1 MSKQYI
7 YIIQASLEKSKCK
20 IGKTNDYERR
30 LKEYNSITGK
40 SQDNAYSILFCA
52 EVSDMAALEGEITR
66 QFSHLREHKSREIYF
81 YNEALF
87 EMYVDFIKKSA
98 YFREEIIIKA
108 EEKPQIKIIK
118 KVTPTLESR
127 GISRKDSMQNA
138 KNIDNDEF
146 YTRLEDVEKELNCYP
161 LEVFENKVVFC
172 NCDDAVDDDERR
184 ASAFSI
190 FFLKNFERLGLKK
203 LICLHYSGPVDLF
216 HQGPKGYIFTKD
228 GFDERKD
235 YPRHYNGSFAHP
247 ISLKIL
253 HEEADLVCTNPP
265 FSKAIEYWKTLIQ
278 SGKKFIIIGNI
289 TNAIN
294 TAFIPY
300 FMEKKAWAGFH
311 SVDNYQNPKRE
322 LVTAAGHWY
331 TNITLKNRP
340 KSRLLKII
348 PLDEIPQ
355 KNKTIDD
362 AGILLVSGGF
372 IPSDYAAPFAVS
384 ARAILNGVLENGY
397 KIVQET
403 QYVPYV
409 RQEKR
414 FSKVLIQKAKI
425 AKKARK

>member
-1 MSKQYI
+1 MASK
-7 YIIQASLEKSKCK
+7 
-20 IGKTNDYERR
+20 
-30 LKEYNSITGK
+30 
-40 SQDNAYSILFCA
+40 
-52 EVSDMAALEGEITR
+52 
-66 QFSHLREHKSREIYF
+66 
-81 YNEALF
+81 
-87 EMYVDFIKKSA
+87 
-98 YFREEIIIKA
+98 
-108 EEKPQIKIIK
+108 
-118 KVTPTLESR
+118 
-127 GISRKDSMQNA
+127 ISRKDSMQNA

-146 YTRLEDVEKELNCYP
+146 YTRYEDVEKELNCYP
-161 LEVFENKVVFC
+161 REVFENKVVFC

-203 LICLHYSGPVDLF
+203 LICLHYDNSADLF

-235 YPRHYNGSFAHP
+235 YPKHYNGSFEHP

-300 FMEKKAWAGFH
+300 FMEKKAWAGYN

-331 TNITLKNRP
+331 TNIAPKNRP
-340 KSRLLKII
+340 KSRLLKIT
-348 PLDEIPQ
+348 PLAEIPP
-355 KNKTIDD
+355 KNKTLDD

-384 ARAILNGVLENGY
+384 ARSILNGVLEKGY

-425 AKKARK
+425 AKKA